1 MLLAQDDP
9 CVDALEER
17 ERGIRKAR
25 ENKNIRA
32 LQMISGNTPHLARMR
47 ILQMLEDHPD
57 IRGIF
62 CTGQSD
68 TQGAGLAAVP
78 TCWSVLSSRT
88 IWFSAAMKLVFSVS
102 SCMGMLIIETS
113 CSKLRWMLELMLKK
127 RAFVKAF
134 APLTVSSEAYMD
146 MENRAASIMM
156 EKISVIFQL
165 SFMEHSPSL

>member
-1 MLLAQDDP
+1 
-9 CVDALEER
+9 
-17 ERGIRKAR
+17 
-25 ENKNIRA
+25 
-32 LQMISGNTPHLARMR
+32 
-47 ILQMLEDHPD
+47 
-57 IRGIF
+57 
-62 CTGQSD
+62 
-68 TQGAGLAAVP
+68 
-78 TCWSVLSSRT
+78 VLSSRT

-102 SCMGMLIIETS
+102 SCMVMLIIETS